1 MSVARATK
9 GVIYFFVQR
18 YYVATAREI
27 RRLDSVSR
35 SPIFAHF
42 SETLNGVTTIRC
54 ETRRGTINQGERKGA
69 SGPRTRVD
77 VWRPCCGFDS
87 PSKAHARVVSAAR
100 NYSAFEQEE
109 RFMQENESR
118 LDANQRAYYV
128 SIAANRWYGV
138 FAPRR
143 QRTVHAVL
151 TAAVRCPWPRR
162 LAVRLEFVGSLVV
175 FFSAMF
181 AVISHGSI
189 APSTG
194 SVDATA
200 GWEERFSSLSPAFR
214 SRFLVCATA
223 PGVAGLSVSYALS
236 ITQSLNWMVRMSCD
250 IEANIVAVERL
261 IEVRERKPTRR
272 PTTLDLNLTRTP
284 NSDLP
289 STRSSTSRRR
299 ARWRPRGRRPSGQ
312 RTGKSRP
319 STTARGT
326 APALTWCFRYS
337 SLDRPGEEGGL
348 GQTRG
353 GLAQT
358 QGGLGQPRGG
368 LGQTRGGLG
377 QTRGWG
383 RAGPPMFDRSAPPSS
398 RPLCPSR

>member
-1 MSVARATK
+1 MAGVGQGGPGSRNEQQGPGTRQTSSRDPGRGAGSRDADLVSGGGCRMSVARATK

-151 TAAVRCPWPRR
+151 TATVRCPWPRR

-194 SVDATA
+194 SVDAIA
-200 GWEERFSSLSPAFR
+200 GWKNGSHP
-214 SRFLVCATA
+214 
-223 PGVAGLSVSYALS
+223 
-236 ITQSLNWMVRMSCD
+236 
-250 IEANIVAVERL
+250 
-261 IEVRERKPTRR
+261 
-272 PTTLDLNLTRTP
+272 
-284 NSDLP
+284 
-289 STRSSTSRRR
+289 
-299 ARWRPRGRRPSGQ
+299 
-312 RTGKSRP
+312 
-319 STTARGT
+319 
-326 APALTWCFRYS
+326 
-337 SLDRPGEEGGL
+337 
-348 GQTRG
+348 
-353 GLAQT
+353 
-358 QGGLGQPRGG
+358 
-368 LGQTRGGLG
+368 
-377 QTRGWG
+377 
-383 RAGPPMFDRSAPPSS
+383 SAPPFAPVSS
-398 RPLCPSR
+398 VVQLHQASRACPCRTPCPSRSRSTGWCACRATLRPTSLPSSGSSRYASASPRGAPLHWISISRARPTPTSLVLGARRRGAERGGGHAASGRVASERASRGHPLQHAVPPRP